1 MGRPALES
9 LVPTKATHAARWS
22 LAACVGIACATGVD
36 LAACGEG
43 AESAPGGS
51 IGPGAP
57 TDGDSGGTSIG
68 NGSGG
73 TDATDASDG
82 IVAPPVD
89 GGAMTDGGASPAD
102 GGGAG
107 SCSRWLGDAGA
118 VSAWVH
124 VDPSGSLAYQTT
136 ARGDRVLDFS
146 YAGYM
151 GGGVALPLV
160 PTARTVT
167 AIAGDA
173 GDDTSA
179 VQAALDA
186 VAAMPL
192 VGGFRGAVELAPGT
206 FHLATQLMISASGVV
221 LRGAGSGANG
231 SSLVMTGSTHTAIVI
246 QGSGSFKTTGAPASI
261 TDAYVPSGAMS
272 FHVSDAS
279 GFAAGDAVLVRRPV
293 TTAWIALMGMDK
305 LRSSSDAGETWLKP
319 GGEIDT
325 DRTIAA
331 IAGET
336 VMLDAPLTDS
346 FDSAVLSPPGGSI
359 VKYMF
364 AGRISQVGVEHLG
377 LIGPAV
383 DIPIAD
389 PQYGG
394 FAMND
399 VVDAWLSDV
408 AVTDTQGTFTVSGR
422 AKRVTLDHVSVTH
435 TIPHTGDNMADY
447 SISGTQTLVNRG
459 ASVGTGEWPIV
470 TQGEETGPIVAL
482 EFTSNQPSGISPH
495 QRWATGLLA
504 DSCAFPNSP
513 KGTPG
518 VAFWDRGTHG
528 SGQGWTV
535 GWAVAWNVSSPFLLV
550 QQPPGS
556 QNWCIGC
563 TGEIVVKAPAGT
575 STTPPNGIFDSPGKP
590 VTPGSLYLAQLCERL
605 GPQAVANLGY

>member
-1 MGRPALES
+1 MKTRS
-9 LVPTKATHAARWS
+9 AARWS
-22 LAACVGIACATGVD
+22 LAACVGIACASGFD
-36 LAACGEG
+36 LAACGGG
-43 AESAPGGS
+43 AGGS
-51 IGPGAP
+51 PGESTGPGAE
-57 TDGDSGGTSIG
+57 TNVDAGGSSVGGSSGGS
-68 NGSGG
+68 
-73 TDATDASDG
+73 DAADASAGGVESPSD
-82 IVAPPVD
+82 D
-89 GGAMTDGGASPAD
+89 GGAIRDAGSSAGDAGAA
-102 GGGAG
+102 AG
-107 SCSRWLGDAGA
+107 SCAKWLGDAGA
-118 VSAWVH
+118 VSAWVYT
-124 VDPSGSLAYQTT
+124 DPSGSLAYQTT
-136 ARGDRVLDFS
+136 ARGDRILDFS

-151 GGGVALPLV
+151 GGGVALPVV
-160 PTARTVT
+160 PTAKTVT
-167 AIAGDA
+167 ALAGDA

-179 VQAALDA
+179 IQAALDA

-206 FHLATQLMISASGVV
+206 FHLATQLAISASGMV

-246 QGSGSFKTTGAPASI
+246 QGTGSYAATSTPASI

-279 GFAAGDAVLVRRPV
+279 GFAVGDAILVRRPI
-293 TTAWIALMGMDK
+293 TTAWVALMGMDK
-305 LRSSSDAGETWLKP
+305 LESSSDAGETWLKP
-319 GGEIDT
+319 GGTIDT

-331 IAGET
+331 IAGNAVT
-336 VMLDAPLTDS
+336 LDAPLTDS
-346 FDSAVLSPPGGSI
+346 FDSTVLSPPGGSI
-359 VKYMF
+359 VKYTF
-364 AGRISQVGVEHLG
+364 AGRVSQIGVEHLR

-389 PQYGG
+389 PQYSG
-394 FAMND
+394 FALND

-408 AVTDTQGTFTVSGR
+408 AVEDTQGAFTVSGR
-422 AKRVTLDHVSVTH
+422 AKRVTLDRVSVTH

-447 SISGTQTLVNRG
+447 SISGTQTLVSS
-459 ASVGTGEWPIV
+459 ATSVGTGEWPIV

-482 EFTSNQPSGISPH
+482 KFTSNQPSGISPH

-563 TGEIVVKAPAGT
+563 TGEIVVKAPAGS
-575 STTPPNGIFDSPGKP
+575 STTPPNGVFDSPGKS

-605 GPQAVANLGY
+605 GPQAVVNVGY